1 MYFNA
6 PTSSFGYYRGSPMY
20 GGGAQAGGGYGAQ
33 MAGMN
38 QFAQGTG
45 PTAGAQAAWSP
56 TILYMFGL
64 IIAEMIV
71 FGILARKL

>member
-1 MYFNA
+1 
-6 PTSSFGYYRGSPMY
+6 MY
-20 GGGAQAGGGYGAQ
+20 GGGAQAGGGYGNQ
-33 MAGMN
+33 MAGTN

-45 PTAGAQAAWSP
+45 PTGATAGAWSP

>member
-1 MYFNA
+1 
-6 PTSSFGYYRGSPMY
+6 
-20 GGGAQAGGGYGAQ
+20 